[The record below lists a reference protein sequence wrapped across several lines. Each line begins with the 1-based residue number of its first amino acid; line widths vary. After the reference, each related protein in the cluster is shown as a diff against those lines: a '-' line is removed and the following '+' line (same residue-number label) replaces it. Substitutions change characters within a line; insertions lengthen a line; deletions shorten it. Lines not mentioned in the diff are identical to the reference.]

1 MTVEDIEEA
10 ILRLPPAELDKFR
23 AWFAEFEAGRVNKK
37 SEPQDTA
44 RRLGRIAGRT
54 FADFRKRLREPLV
67 RPASV
72 PRFRML
78 GYGMPPRRNS
88 ATAAISEVQRRL
100 CCPASSPMV
109 FPSPEAL
116 TDSHHAI
123 RQWRK
128 RTLTAP

>member
-54 FADFRKRLREPLV
+54 S
-67 RPASV
+67 RPGAGAFV
-72 PRFRML
+72 TH
-78 GYGMPPRRNS
+78 
-88 ATAAISEVQRRL
+88 A
-100 CCPASSPMV
+100 
-109 FPSPEAL
+109 
-116 TDSHHAI
+116 SHHI
-123 RQWRK
+123 
-128 RTLTAP
+128 